1 MMIGKFKVISLL
13 TILPLSIASAY
24 ADQSIVEERYSPE
37 ELYELGLDYEVL
49 EQTDKSF
56 FYFDK
61 AAQMNYVPAMLKMV
75 SIHRQEGRTKDAI
88 EILEKAV
95 KTGDASAIYEKAK
108 KICDRQPT
116 YGNRECI
123 KLLSISANKGYAPAY
138 RKLADFR
145 TSPKQ
150 SYNDYL
156 MAYSIDGKIRGIFNY
171 AEKAGYDLERIVSD
185 IGQIQREAGN
195 GETDIAENLGWFL
208 RNYTSGRYTS
218 ENPLFPLFSDKIVDV
233 KALNLSSKYFQK
245 VLENDPSRKDI
256 YSNLAEDE
264 AYGFGGKQNWNKAF
278 QYMKLAA
285 EADPEIYNSDV
296 AFLHYLGLGT
306 KQDID
311 EALKLAPAS
320 ENLNFFAAIYA
331 KGSGVPQDFGKF
343 VNLQLEQYAIK
354 TLDNYQSFLSELGK
368 RKHQVTA
375 RVGETNSSEK
385 SYSQVFLLVLDKN
398 YEQALKYL
406 IKASEQGHDKAIEL
420 TAALYARGLGCKKNY
435 KTSFEWLEKIK
446 KQSLDVKNL
455 IGQCYLYGLNGYE
468 KNRIKAKELLKGIS
482 NRYIDLSE
490 DIPVSTKTKM
500 LFLPQEDIL
509 KNGLRIKNKDLSIQ
523 QSQEAYYY
531 LLSASEESGEAS
543 NLLGEIALK
552 HLDIAK
558 AKKYFEKAVSQGYSW
573 ANKNIGLMY
582 LNGYGTLPNL
592 EKAYEY
598 YSKAYSDNAEYFY
611 MSRNISFSSS
621 LLDPLKIQLLH
632 KAIQRYPSHFG
643 AWHDLLI
650 LDPRTGDKDY
660 QYKLLGE
667 ACLAAKTNNSLFCR
681 EYKALKSGQ
690 PSVLGMY

>member
-1 MMIGKFKVISLL
+1 MIGKYKVIGLLAILSLSM
-13 TILPLSIASAY
+13 TSAY
-24 ADQSIVEERYSPE
+24 ADQSIIDKNYSPE
-37 ELYELGLDYEVL
+37 ELYDLGLDYEVL
-49 EQTDKSF
+49 DQTDKSF

-108 KICDRQPT
+108 KICDRQQT

-171 AEKAGYDLERIVSD
+171 AEKAGYDLEKIVSD
-185 IGQIQREAGN
+185 IEKIQREAGK
-195 GETDIAENLGWFL
+195 GETDITENLGWFL
-208 RNYTSGRYTS
+208 RNYASGGYTLGS
-218 ENPLFPLFSDKIVDV
+218 LFSDKIVDI

-245 VLENDPSRKDI
+245 ALENDPSRKDI

-285 EADPEIYNSDV
+285 EADPGIYNSDV

-320 ENLNFFAAIYA
+320 NNLNFFAAIYA

-343 VNLQLEQYAIK
+343 INLQLEQYAINK
-354 TLDNYQSFLSELGK
+354 LEYYQDFFSELEK
-368 RKHQVTA
+368 RKLQATA
-375 RVGETNSSEK
+375 RVGEMNSSEK
-385 SYSQVFLLVLDKN
+385 SYSQGVLLVLEKN
-398 YEQALKYL
+398 YEQALKNL
-406 IKASEQGHDKAIEL
+406 IKASKQGHEKAIEL

-446 KQSLDVKNL
+446 KQSSDVKNL

-468 KNRIKAKELLKGIS
+468 KNRIKAKELLKGVS

-500 LFLPQEDIL
+500 LFLYQEDIL

-558 AKKYFEKAVSQGYSW
+558 ARKYFEKAVSQGYSW

-632 KAIQRYPSHFG
+632 KAIQKYPSHFG

-660 QYKLLGE
+660 RYKLLSE
-667 ACLAAKTNNSLFCR
+667 ACFAAKTQKSPFCQ
-681 EYKALKSGQ
+681 EYKRLKSGQ
-690 PSVLGMY
+690 RGMFDEY

>member
-1 MMIGKFKVISLL
+1 MIGKYKVIGLLAILSLSM
-13 TILPLSIASAY
+13 TSAY
-24 ADQSIVEERYSPE
+24 ADQSIIDNNYSPE
-37 ELYELGLDYEVL
+37 ELYDLGLDYEVL
-49 EQTDKSF
+49 NQTDKSF
-56 FYFDK
+56 IYFDK

-75 SIHRQEGRTKDAI
+75 NIYRQEGRTRVAK

-95 KTGDASAIYEKAK
+95 RTGDAVAIYEKARE
-108 KICDRQPT
+108 ICDKQPT
-116 YGNRECI
+116 VGNRECI

-171 AEKAGYDLERIVSD
+171 AEKAGYDLEKIVSD
-185 IGQIQREAGN
+185 IGKIQREAGK
-195 GETDIAENLGWFL
+195 GETDITENLGWFL
-208 RNYTSGRYTS
+208 RNYASGGYTLS
-218 ENPLFPLFSDKIVDV
+218 SLFSDKIVDI

-245 VLENDPSRKDI
+245 ALENDPSRKDI

-285 EADPEIYNSDV
+285 EADPGIYNSDV

-320 ENLNFFAAIYA
+320 NNLNFFAAIYA

-343 VNLQLEQYAIK
+343 INLQLEQYAINK
-354 TLDNYQSFLSELGK
+354 LEYYQDFFSELEK
-368 RKHQVTA
+368 RKLQATA

-385 SYSQVFLLVLDKN
+385 SYSQGILLVLDKN
-398 YEQALKYL
+398 YEEALKYL
-406 IKASEQGHDKAIEL
+406 IKASEQGHEKAIEL
-420 TAALYARGLGCKKNY
+420 IAALYARGLGCKKNY
-435 KTSFEWLEKIK
+435 KISFEWLEKIE
-446 KQSLDVKNL
+446 KQSSDVKNL

-490 DIPVSTKTKM
+490 DIPISTKTKM

-632 KAIQRYPSHFG
+632 KAIQKYPSHFG

-660 QYKLLGE
+660 RYKLLSE
-667 ACLAAKTNNSLFCR
+667 ACFAAKTQKSPFCQ
-681 EYKALKSGQ
+681 EYKRLKSGQ
-690 PSVLGMY
+690 RGMFDEY

>member
-1 MMIGKFKVISLL
+1 MIGKYKVIGLLAILSLSM
-13 TILPLSIASAY
+13 TSAY
-24 ADQSIVEERYSPE
+24 ADQSIIDNNYSPE
-37 ELYELGLDYEVL
+37 ELYDLGLDYEVL
-49 EQTDKSF
+49 DQTDKSF

-108 KICDRQPT
+108 KICDRQQT

-171 AEKAGYDLERIVSD
+171 AEKAGYDLEKIVSD
-185 IGQIQREAGN
+185 IEKIQREAGK
-195 GETDIAENLGWFL
+195 GETDITENLGWFL
-208 RNYTSGRYTS
+208 RNYASGGYTLGS
-218 ENPLFPLFSDKIVDV
+218 LFSDKIVDI

-245 VLENDPSRKDI
+245 ALENDPSRKDI

-285 EADPEIYNSDV
+285 EADPGIYNSDV

-311 EALKLAPAS
+311 EALKLAPTS
-320 ENLNFFAAIYA
+320 NNLNFFAAIYA

-343 VNLQLEQYAIK
+343 INLQLEQYAINK
-354 TLDNYQSFLSELGK
+354 LEYYQDFFSELEK
-368 RKHQVTA
+368 RKLQATA
-375 RVGETNSSEK
+375 RVGEMNSSEK
-385 SYSQVFLLVLDKN
+385 SYSQGVLLVLEKN
-398 YEQALKYL
+398 YEQALKNL
-406 IKASEQGHDKAIEL
+406 IKASKQGHEKAIEL

-446 KQSLDVKNL
+446 KQSSDVKNL

-468 KNRIKAKELLKGIS
+468 KNRIKAKELLKGVS

-500 LFLPQEDIL
+500 LFLYQEDIL

-632 KAIQRYPSHFG
+632 KAIQKYPSHFG

-660 QYKLLGE
+660 RYKLLSE
-667 ACLAAKTNNSLFCR
+667 ACFAAKTQKSPFCQ
-681 EYKALKSGQ
+681 EYKRLKSGQ
-690 PSVLGMY
+690 RGMFDEY